1 LGTIFFNQTPLHD
14 GAVVL
19 RGDQIVAAGCI
30 LPVSQQGMS
39 RILGLRHRAALGLS
53 EESDAVVLVL
63 TEETGELT
71 LCQQGKMERPL
82 EVDRLRQKLT
92 EVLVGGEGVSW
103 AEGLV
108 RGFVRPTVGPK
119 ALGRRLL
126 RIGICMGLAFVV
138 WGIMGLVV
146 AGMRAGGR

>member
-1 LGTIFFNQTPLHD
+1 
-14 GAVVL
+14 
-19 RGDQIVAAGCI
+19 
-30 LPVSQQGMS
+30 MS

-63 TEETGELT
+63 SEETGELT
-71 LCQQGKMERPL
+71 LCQQGKMDRPL
-82 EVDRLRQKLT
+82 EVDQLRQKLT
-92 EVLVGGEGVSW
+92 EILVGGEGVSW

-126 RIGICMGLAFVV
+126 RIGICLGLALAV
-138 WGIMGLVV
+138 WGIMGVVV